1 MTKPVM
7 QMISAEPVSGNGDP
21 VPTEQGQP
29 MKDIEDKNEARI
41 TLLMPHYMAD
51 AIKRAAN
58 SIPISMN
65 SYVRIALRD
74 KLKSDGEVA
83 A

>member
-1 MTKPVM
+1 
-7 QMISAEPVSGNGDP
+7 
-21 VPTEQGQP
+21 

-41 TLLMPHYMAD
+41 TLLMPHYMAN